1 MDLKPD
7 HKFYFVNFIS
17 IQKLRRVDITSHYD
31 DYGKEAQFYLN
42 VADYFGTNRIVPR
55 SGEWKSPWNLDLMP
69 GLEMPKYDAGF
80 SKSFEQVSDEKAI
93 EIKKLIQ
100 SSGAKVT
107 LYYSGGIDS
116 VVCLVA
122 LLRNLNDEELKNI
135 TIALSTESII
145 EYPDFYR
152 KYIHNKLNVVDSANL
167 KYSDIQNAGGYAI
180 TADQGDSIF
189 GTELAT
195 ELYYNYKDL
204 VSKLSGSA
212 RAKLENYESKI
223 SSRDVHYSEYADILI
238 KFFDVP
244 HSPEFGSMFYERMKH
259 NIQSAGVSVHTLHDF
274 FWWWIFN
281 LKYSECAVRG
291 ALFYS
296 EGVDLKQCLH
306 KTIINWFNGR
316 DYQLW
321 SLANNNSG
329 QKIRGTTAASYKWA
343 AREYIY
349 SFDKNP
355 WFFRHKLKVSS
366 LKNIFERSR
375 AKVTRV
381 FGMDQDYK
389 VITYLHPDIE
399 EFMHSK
405 LLKFG

>member
-1 MDLKPD
+1 MVINPD
-7 HKFYFVNFIS
+7 HKFYFVSFIS
-17 IQKLRRVDITSHYD
+17 RQRLRRIDITSHYN
-31 DYGKEAQFYLN
+31 DYGKEAQFYLD
-42 VADYFGTNRIVPR
+42 VADFFGVNRIVPR
-55 SGEWKSPWNLDLMP
+55 SGEWNLPWKINLMP
-69 GLEMPKYDAGF
+69 GLEMPLYDAGF
-80 SKSFEQVSDEKAI
+80 SKNFEQVSDERAL

-100 SSGAKVT
+100 ASNAKIT

-116 VVCLVA
+116 VVSLVA
-122 LLRNLNDEELKNI
+122 LLRNLTDEELQNI
-135 TIALSTESII
+135 TIALSSESII
-145 EYPDFYR
+145 EYPEFFH
-152 KYIHNKLNVVDSANL
+152 KYIHNKLKIVDSAHV

-204 VSKLSGSA
+204 LANLSGQMRS
-212 RAKLENYESKI
+212 KLENYESKV
-223 SSRDVHYSEYADILI
+223 SSREAHYSDYADILI
-238 KFFDVP
+238 KFFELP
-244 HSPEFGSMFYERMKH
+244 GSPEFGAKFYERMKL
-259 NIQSAGVSVHTLHDF
+259 NIQTSGASVYTLHDF

-291 ALFYS
+291 ALYYS
-296 EGVDLKQCLH
+296 DGEDLKKCLH
-306 KTIINWFNGR
+306 ETTINWFNGR

-321 SLANNNSG
+321 SMANNNTG

-355 WFFRHKLKVSS
+355 WYFRHKLKVSS
-366 LKNIFERSR
+366 LKNIFERTQ
-375 AKVTRV
+375 AKTTRI

-389 VITYLHPDIE
+389 VVTYMDPGIE
-399 EFMHSK
+399 VFMHNQLS
-405 LLKFG
+405 KFG